1 MKKSSYSEDSSV
13 LPEILF
19 GLEKAWILL
28 YPLTDSFMTIFIVK
42 HYVRFGIDNVGH
54 VGGGTSQD
62 PAMPGTLKI

>member
-1 MKKSSYSEDSSV
+1 M
-13 LPEILF
+13 
-19 GLEKAWILL
+19 EKARILL